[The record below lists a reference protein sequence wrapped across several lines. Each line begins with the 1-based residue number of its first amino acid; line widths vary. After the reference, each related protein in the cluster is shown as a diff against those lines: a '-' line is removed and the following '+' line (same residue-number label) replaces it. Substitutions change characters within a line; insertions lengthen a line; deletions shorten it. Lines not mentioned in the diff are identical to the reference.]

1 MALTPIICTSIAGK
15 LYSFETVIKNFF
27 FFFFFLQT
35 HTGAVLCSHLLLDYN
50 KTTML
55 SLWWEQSDPGVIYN
69 LVKPCPHCW
78 PDFFWGHYL
87 FLQLMS
93 SCCDNTVGELSAHK
107 NFSGYV
113 LSLNAFLVLF
123 LLRSICVLG
132 V

>member
-1 MALTPIICTSIAGK
+1 MALTPIICTSIARK
-15 LYSFETVIKNFF
+15 LYSFETVIKI
-27 FFFFFLQT
+27 FFFFLQT

-69 LVKPCPHCW
+69 LVKPCPHRW

-93 SCCDNTVGELSAHK
+93 SCCDNTAGKLSAHK
-107 NFSGYV
+107 NFSGNV
-113 LSLNAFLVLF
+113 LSWTHFLCYFYWEAFASLVF
-123 LLRSICVLG
+123 RQ
-132 V
+132 